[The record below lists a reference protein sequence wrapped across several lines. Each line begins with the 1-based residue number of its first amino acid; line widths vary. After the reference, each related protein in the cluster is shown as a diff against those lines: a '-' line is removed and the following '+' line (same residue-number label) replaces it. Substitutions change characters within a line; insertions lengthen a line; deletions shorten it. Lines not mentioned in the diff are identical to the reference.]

1 MDKLIIYLDY
11 LTFSKNMKK
20 PFESGFRREGFA
32 GQRLVVLPKT
42 VAARASEHPLLRGL
56 LPTDAGFFP
65 AAAGHLVERASGADG
80 FVVIVCLT
88 GRGWFSQGR
97 GGDTHIIAPG
107 DVLWFS
113 PRKPHAYG
121 ADQAHPWSI
130 EWAHFQGTEAAA
142 WGHELGLKA
151 TAQASRITLGPSEA
165 GRIGLRQVHTWLEA
179 GYTTINL
186 LAASAALRTSLTE
199 IARRRSRAGAGRSAS
214 DAVATSMAR
223 IDERLDQPVS
233 LAELAAEAGLSVSH
247 YSMLFRAHTG
257 YAPIDFLLRRRMQLA
272 ARLLDTTPLR
282 IEEVATRLGYTDAY
296 YFSRVF
302 KRFVGHSP
310 RAYRAIKKG

>member
-1 MDKLIIYLDY
+1 
-11 LTFSKNMKK
+11 MKK
-20 PFESGFRREGFA
+20 SIESGFRREGFA
-32 GQRLVVLPKT
+32 GQRLVVLPNT
-42 VAARASEHPLLRGL
+42 VTARASEHPLLRAL
-56 LPTDAGFFP
+56 FPTDAGFFP
-65 AAAGHLVERASGADG
+65 GAARHLVERESGADG

-88 GRGWFSQGR
+88 GRGWFRQEHGS
-97 GGDTHIIAPG
+97 DTHTIAPG

-113 PRKPHAYG
+113 PGEPHAYG
-121 ADQAHPWSI
+121 ADPTHPWSI

-142 WGHELGLKA
+142 WGRELGLKSAA
-151 TAQASRITLGPSEA
+151 TGAGRVTLDPSEA
-165 GRIGLRQVHTWLEA
+165 GRIGLRQVCTWLEA

-199 IARRRSRAGAGRSAS
+199 IARRRSRTGAARSAS
-214 DAVATSMAR
+214 DAVATSVKM

-233 LAELAAEAGLSVSH
+233 LAELAAAAGLSVSH

-272 ARLLDTTPLR
+272 AHLLDTTPLR